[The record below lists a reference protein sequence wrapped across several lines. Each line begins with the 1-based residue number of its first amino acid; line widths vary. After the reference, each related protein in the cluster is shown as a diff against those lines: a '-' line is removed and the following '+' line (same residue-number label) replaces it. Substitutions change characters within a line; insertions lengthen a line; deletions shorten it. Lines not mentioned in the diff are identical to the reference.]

1 MQEETIAA
9 IATPQ
14 GVGGIG
20 IVRMSGPAAFRV
32 ASDRFRTPK
41 GKQLADFEHHRVYY
55 GNIVDQSMRLLD
67 TVILLPMKAPKSYT
81 CEDVIEIQCHGGLIP
96 VKNIL
101 ESLLADGVRLA
112 EPGEFTMR
120 AYLNGRI
127 DLVQAESVI
136 DLITAKTDKSMNI
149 ALHQLNGGLSE
160 VIKNI
165 KGGYVEIGSTL
176 ETRIEFVEENIE
188 TEDNSSLIKNV
199 KNIQSEV
206 LSLVESFKM
215 GKLLNEG
222 VLLVLAGSPN
232 VGKSSLLNALLRE
245 ERSIVTNIPGTTRD
259 FIQEDMSI
267 DGIPFRLTD
276 TAGISHTNDSI
287 EQEGVRRSYDK
298 IHEADITLFLLD
310 GSREIS
316 DDEREIAA
324 ELEAFRSV
332 IVINKSDLPQKLN
345 SDNLKKLEIDCPVVS
360 ISSLTN
366 TGIEELKS
374 CIIEKMVGHIE
385 KERVLLSNERQMLAL
400 KDAYTAGENVLHG
413 LETGMSEE
421 LIMVDVWSF
430 IHALD
435 RVTGDT
441 CVDDMLNDIFSRFC
455 IGK

>member
-1 MQEETIAA
+1 MQEDTIAA

-20 IVRMSGPAAFRV
+20 IVRMSGSAAFRV
-32 ASDRFRTPK
+32 ASGRFRTPK
-41 GKQLADFEHHRVYY
+41 GKQLADFEHHKVYY
-55 GNIVDQSMRLLD
+55 GSIFDQSMRLLD
-67 TVILLPMKAPKSYT
+67 TVILLPMKAPRSYT

-101 ESLLADGVRLA
+101 ESLLAEGVRLA

-136 DLITAKTDKSMNI
+136 DLINAKTDKSMNI
-149 ALHQLNGGLSE
+149 ALHQLNGGLSGI
-160 VIKNI
+160 IKNI
-165 KGGYVEIGSTL
+165 KASYVELGSTL
-176 ETRIEFVEENIE
+176 ETRIEFVEEDVE
-188 TEDNSSLIKNV
+188 TEDNTAIIKNV
-199 KNIQSEV
+199 KSVQNKV
-206 LSLVESFKM
+206 LNLIDSFKM

-222 VLLVLAGSPN
+222 VLLVLVGSPN
-232 VGKSSLLNALLRE
+232 VGKSSLLNALLQE

-259 FIQEDMSI
+259 FIQENMSI
-267 DGIPFRLTD
+267 DGIPFRVTD
-276 TAGISHTNDSI
+276 TAGISHTHDLI
-287 EQEGVRRSYDK
+287 EQEGVKRSYDK
-298 IHEADITLFLLD
+298 MHEADITLFLLD

-316 DDEREIAA
+316 EDELKIAA
-324 ELEAFRSV
+324 LLDAPRSI
-332 IVINKSDLPQKLN
+332 IVINKSDLPQKTDLEN
-345 SDNLKKLEIDCPVVS
+345 IKKLDIECPVVS
-360 ISSLTN
+360 ISALTN
-366 TGIEELKS
+366 TGVEKLKT
-374 CIIEKMVGHIE
+374 CIIEKLGGHIE
-385 KERVLLSNERQMLAL
+385 KERVLVSNERQMLAL
-400 KDAYTAGENVLHG
+400 KDAHTAGENILSG
-413 LETGMSEE
+413 LEGGMSEE